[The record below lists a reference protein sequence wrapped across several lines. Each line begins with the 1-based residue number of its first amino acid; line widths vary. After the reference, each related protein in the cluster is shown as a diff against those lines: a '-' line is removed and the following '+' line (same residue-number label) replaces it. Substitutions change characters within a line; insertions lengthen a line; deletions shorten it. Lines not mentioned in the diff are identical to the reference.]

1 MSESFNLNNF
11 LREQASYNLRQYTAT
26 ENGKAAMEARAIE
39 KAQEAVNN
47 GFLGLTLSNKLGIG
61 ERVLQQIG
69 DTAVGAVEEIISP
82 LTEWLDKYEH
92 VYDEKAYNSEIQA
105 MGKQMFFAR
114 QALAQEASYA
124 PVGQKFV
131 YDM

>member
-1 MSESFNLNNF
+1 MAESFNLNSF
-11 LREQASYNLRQYTAT
+11 LKEQASYNLRQYTAT

-39 KAQEAVNN
+39 KAEEAVKG
-47 GFLGLTLSNKLGIG
+47 GFLNLTLSNKLGIG

-69 DTAVGAVEEIISP
+69 DTAAGAVEEIISP
-82 LTEWLDKYEH
+82 LTQWLDKYEH
-92 VYDEKAYNSEIQA
+92 VYDENAYNSEIQA

-114 QALAQEASYA
+114 QALAEEASVA